1 MGREQQILQAAERLF
16 HERSFDGVGEDAIGH
31 EAGIVGSGVYRHF
44 SSKEEILA
52 ALIDQAAD
60 ALLMKLAEPD
70 PDPRSELR
78 QLVTAHVDFAV
89 NHERLAGIWQ
99 REHHILQQTHQR
111 GFLRRQRRYIDRW
124 VACLDAC
131 YPGHSREELL
141 SAIRALHALMTS
153 DTTRRTGSKAAPRL
167 PELLTALALSAV
179 DGLVLE
185 GPAVEGAADPA
196 GLTEPA
202 GRQTAS

>member
-1 MGREQQILQAAERLF
+1 MRREQQILQAAEKLF
-16 HERSFDGVGEDAIGH
+16 HERSFDGVGVDAIGR

-44 SSKEEILA
+44 SSKEEILV

-60 ALLMKLAEPD
+60 ALLIQLAEPD
-70 PDPRSELR
+70 PDPRQELQ

-89 NHERLAGIWQ
+89 NHERLADIWQ
-99 REHHILQQTHQR
+99 REHHILEHTDQR

-141 SAIRALHALMTS
+141 AAIRALHALMTS
-153 DTTRRTGSKAAPRL
+153 DTTRRMGSKAAPRL
-167 PELLTALALSAV
+167 PELLTALAMSAV
-179 DGLVLE
+179 GGL
-185 GPAVEGAADPA
+185 AD
-196 GLTEPA
+196 TA
-202 GRQTAS
+202 GRQAAS